1 MTRQDRASLRAL
13 RRPTNSRLLSMLL
26 ILLALLTCWLPAPSQ
41 AATSGSVRVVQIG
54 FAGPLSGSSARI
66 GKSQMHAAELALA
79 EANARGATIG
89 GEPVIFKLL
98 PQDDRGDP
106 NTAALVATYLVKSG
120 VVAVIGH
127 WHTGAS
133 MQAASIYNTAG
144 IPQIAPGSSGH
155 QYTQNGYATSFRI
168 IGHDDDGGRF
178 ASVYALQNLKA
189 RRIAVIH
196 DETTFGTMLAA
207 QFIRGVQDKGGE
219 IVTQQ
224 LISSKTSDFNA
235 ALMESGKKS
244 ADLIFF
250 GGLGPQA
257 AALVLS
263 MRRMSITA
271 PLLAAD
277 GIVSPLFLQ
286 LTGTGG
292 NGTFGLAPGQ
302 PQEKMTGWKKF
313 QEKFNA
319 TYDDPIEAFA
329 PFAYDAA
336 NMIVAAI
343 QQTNS
348 QQPARINAA
357 LHSMKYK
364 GLTGTIAF
372 DAEGN
377 LNNPAFTIYQ
387 VQSGKWTAVQAY
399 GKK

>member
-1 MTRQDRASLRAL
+1 MKAHRYAL
-13 RRPTNSRLLSMLL
+13 LPAPGFPAAVAGLA
-26 ILLALLTCWLPAPSQ
+26 ILLACALPSPLQ
-41 AATSGSVRVVQIG
+41 AASSNAVRVVQIG

-66 GKSQMHAAELALA
+66 GKSQMHAAELALN
-79 EANARGATIG
+79 EANARGTIIG
-89 GEPVIFKLL
+89 GEPVLFKLL

-106 NTAALVATYLVKSG
+106 NTAVLVATYLVKSG

-127 WHTGAS
+127 WHTGSS
-133 MQAASIYNTAG
+133 MQAAGIYNTAG
-144 IPQIAPGSSGH
+144 IPQIAPGSSGR

-178 ASVYALQNLKA
+178 ASVYALQHLKA

-207 QFIRGVQDKGGE
+207 QFIRGAQEKGGE
-219 IVTQQ
+219 VVTQQ

-235 ALMESGKKS
+235 ALMESGKKN

-250 GGLGPQA
+250 GGL
-257 AALVLS
+257 VLS
-263 MRRMSITA
+263 MKRMSIRA
-271 PLLAAD
+271 PLMAAD

-319 TYDDPIEAFA
+319 TYDDPIEAFS

-336 NMIVAAI
+336 NMTVAAI
-343 QQTNS
+343 LQANS
-348 QQPARINAA
+348 LQPARITAA

-377 LNNPAFTIYQ
+377 LTNPAYTIYQ
-387 VQSGKWTAVQAY
+387 VKDGKWLPIQTFS
-399 GKK
+399 K